1 MLYGNVPSLCLL
13 PSLVVGHPQETQELD
28 GAHLVV
34 LPLVETGEQSED
46 DLLLDVLVEVLGF
59 ILEVAVHL
67 LYLPLVLVVPVDGQ
81 YLCVCVYA
89 FLWLCLLA
97 LLGTGTGSHG

>member
-1 MLYGNVPSLCLL
+1 M
-13 PSLVVGHPQETQELD
+13 
-28 GAHLVV
+28 
-34 LPLVETGEQSED
+34 ETGEQSED